1 MRPRPQAPH
10 SPQPN
15 GITIRR
21 PLLSELD
28 SLNVTETGTNVNIS
42 VTAKKPPKETA
53 EAVMPGLV
61 PGMTAS
67 AAGAKDVD
75 GRDRPGHDEYGELEM
90 HPTPTNRPARQT
102 RRV

>member
-28 SLNVTETGTNVNIS
+28 SLHVTETGTNVNIS
-42 VTAKKPPKETA
+42 VTARKPPKETA
-53 EAVMPGLV
+53 E
-61 PGMTAS
+61 
-67 AAGAKDVD
+67 GAKDVD